1 MHARAV
7 SMTPARA
14 VAPAPAG
21 GRARVA
27 NAHAAGSG
35 NLSGR
40 ATNAKS
46 LGNGNAR
53 VSLGSGPRRAARR
66 APAPARAE
74 LTDAQDAGPRRAA
87 RRGPDR
93 RDTRAFASPTL
104 VLTLFALPER
114 FHEPAEW
121 AFAMRARPPAVAG
134 ARARA
139 GGMDTARAC
148 IFSMRATDRGSS
160 GRALT
165 CDPSVPVSGCFF
177 AQKRIR

>member
-1 MHARAV
+1 
-7 SMTPARA
+7 MTPARA

-40 ATNAKS
+40 ANNAKS

-74 LTDAQDAGPRRAA
+74 LTDAQDAGEMQKIVA
-87 RRGPDR
+87 RRGA
-93 RDTRAFASPTL
+93 T
-104 VLTLFALPER
+104 E
-114 FHEPAEW
+114 
-121 AFAMRARPPAVAG
+121 
-134 ARARA
+134 
-139 GGMDTARAC
+139 TARELRWRSELVEVAEKRA
-148 IFSMRATDRGSS
+148 SM
-160 GRALT
+160 
-165 CDPSVPVSGCFF
+165 
-177 AQKRIR
+177 

>member
-40 ATNAKS
+40 ANNAKS

-74 LTDAQDAGPRRAA
+74 LTDAQDAGEMQKIVSRIADERLHS
-87 RRGPDR
+87 G
-93 RDTRAFASPTL
+93 
-104 VLTLFALPER
+104 LFLRVVEFLNKAKGL
-114 FHEPAEW
+114 
-121 AFAMRARPPAVAG
+121 
-134 ARARA
+134 
-139 GGMDTARAC
+139 
-148 IFSMRATDRGSS
+148 
-160 GRALT
+160 
-165 CDPSVPVSGCFF
+165 VSGCFG
-177 AQKRIR
+177 AIWLDAYKISGCV